1 MSGAKYRII
10 DMTGRVLMEG
20 VSQSGQEILEL
31 DVRDFQ
37 AGIYIFEAF
46 DTKRALFKRFIKN

>member
-1 MSGAKYRII
+1 
-10 DMTGRVLMEG
+10 MTGRVLMEG
-20 VSQSGQEILEL
+20 TSQSGQEILEL
-31 DVRDFQ
+31 DVKDIQ